1 MKIKNLENEI
11 RKITERK
18 ENFSVLEYIQDASV
32 SMYTAQTSY
41 FMSKMNVHRRQV
53 LIELD
58 EKILLLFSQGPCNGW
73 LVIFMLV
80 LE

>member
-58 EKILLLFSQGPCNGW
+58 EKKSCYYSVRGHAMDGW
-73 LVIFMLV
+73 
-80 LE
+80 